1 LEHIILAR
9 ALVGLGREQSAES
22 HLADTL
28 DLLARLLEMAATAGW
43 MGKAIEILALQAMA
57 LQAQGDAEQA
67 LAALGRALALAE
79 PEGYVRLFVDE
90 GPPMARLLKALS
102 SQRSAISQSYLGR
115 LLAAFDGATKD
126 ERPRMKAGDQ
136 PLVVHR
142 GLPPILIEPLS
153 ERELEVLGLIAQGLT
168 NREIAARLFL
178 TLNTV
183 KVHTRNIYGKLDVH
197 SRTEAVACARNLGLL

>member
-9 ALVGLGREQSAES
+9 ALVGLGRAQPAES
-22 HLADTL
+22 YLIDAL
-28 DLLARLLEMAATAGW
+28 DLLARLLEMAETAGW
-43 MGKAIEILALQAMA
+43 MGKAIEILALQAIA
-57 LQAQGDAEQA
+57 FQAQGDAGRA
-67 LAALGRALALAE
+67 LAALEQALTLAE

-102 SQRSAISQSYLGR
+102 RQQAAVSQDYLDR

-126 ERPRMKAGDQ
+126 GRPRAKVGDQ
-136 PLVVHR
+136 PFTAHGSPSPV
-142 GLPPILIEPLS
+142 LIEPLS

-168 NREIAARLFL
+168 NREVAARLFL

-197 SRTEAVACARNLGLL
+197 SRTEAVARARNLGLL